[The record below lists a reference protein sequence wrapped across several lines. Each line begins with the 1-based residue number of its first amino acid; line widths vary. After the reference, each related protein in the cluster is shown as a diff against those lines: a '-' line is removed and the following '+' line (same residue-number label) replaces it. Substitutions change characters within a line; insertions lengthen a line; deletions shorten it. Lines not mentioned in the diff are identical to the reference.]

1 MHCPSCGNESSLDQK
16 FCRKCGFNLEPI
28 TKLVVQRPPSEESQL
43 DKHEQEK
50 AITRRM
56 FRIMGWGLL
65 IVLVGVVLVVLTRG
79 FAPDGLENLLG
90 PLGLIFLLGG
100 TAVAG
105 YSIFDAIRESTKPA
119 LAKARVTKD
128 GEISQA
134 ETTKEL
140 LEERIPV
147 PVPSVTERT
156 TRLIAS
162 ERKAVKRE

>member
-1 MHCPSCGNESSLDQK
+1 MHCPGCGNESSLDQK

-28 TKLVVQRPPSEESQL
+28 SKLVVQRSPSEDIQP
-43 DKHEQEK
+43 DKQELEK
-50 AITRRM
+50 ALVRRM
-56 FRIMGWGLL
+56 FRMMGWGLL
-65 IVLVGVVLVVLTRG
+65 VVLIGVVLLVMAR
-79 FAPDGLENLLG
+79 APAPGLLENVFGVLS
-90 PLGLIFLLGG
+90 LIFLLGG

-119 LAKARVTKD
+119 LPKARVTKD

-134 ETTKEL
+134 EITKEL

-156 TRLIAS
+156 TQLLAS
-162 ERKAVKRE
+162 ESKTGKSE